1 MILGHASDS
10 NAASFYLAATLVL
23 INRALSCHGRFA
35 TDAIARTASASEG
48 PHGHGVT
55 LSDLW
60 QYVTHV
66 SDSVSSIRLEAKIA
80 GHFGRTSVHLS
91 GLCSTWTA
99 APAVIVPYLRGYG
112 TMRFLSSETVPRS
125 AVMTA
130 LKTQAQDGTFFCA
143 SYFWGTVCLDDTVS
157 LQR

>member
-23 INRALSCHGRFA
+23 INRVLSCHGRFA
-35 TDAIARTASASEG
+35 TDAIARTATASEG

-66 SDSVSSIRLEAKIA
+66 SDSVCSIL
-80 GHFGRTSVHLS
+80 
-91 GLCSTWTA
+91 W
-99 APAVIVPYLRGYG
+99 VPEILTG
-112 TMRFLSSETVPRS
+112 
-125 AVMTA
+125 
-130 LKTQAQDGTFFCA
+130 FFRK
-143 SYFWGTVCLDDTVS
+143 F
-157 LQR
+157 